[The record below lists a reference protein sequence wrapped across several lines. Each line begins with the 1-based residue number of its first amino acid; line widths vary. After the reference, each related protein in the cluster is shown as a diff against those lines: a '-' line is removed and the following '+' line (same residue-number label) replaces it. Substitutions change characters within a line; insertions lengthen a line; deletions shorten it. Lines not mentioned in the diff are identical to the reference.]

1 MRAGKLNNKAQIF
14 TPATAQNSFGEVE
27 STFVSLGVF
36 ACSATT
42 KPRRESTTDESSVS
56 KTEFDLR
63 FRYYAALAILP
74 RSAYIVLNGLTLEIN
89 SVANVQLNN
98 REIQM
103 ICEERS

>member
-1 MRAGKLNNKAQIF
+1 MSVAKPNTTLCSLTVVAPSPGRCPVLTRRAAGAGRAH
-14 TPATAQNSFGEVE
+14 T
-27 STFVSLGVF
+27 
-36 ACSATT
+36 
-42 KPRRESTTDESSVS
+42 RRESTTDESSVS

-63 FRYYAALAILP
+63 FRYYAALGSLP

>member
-1 MRAGKLNNKAQIF
+1 MRAGKLKNKAEIF
-14 TPATAQNSFGEVE
+14 MPNEAPNLYGEIEDV
-27 STFVSLGVF
+27 FVSIGVF

-42 KPRRESTTDESSVS
+42 KPRRESTTDETVIS

-63 FRYYAALAILP
+63 FRYYTALDTLP
-74 RSAYIVLNGLTLEIN
+74 RSAFVLLNGMKLEILT
-89 SVANVQLNN
+89 VANVQLNN